1 MTWTS
6 VVERFEQHAPASVMA
21 RTALEHA
28 LPAGWIDEV
37 FDEHRERQYSRELLF
52 STVVE
57 LVTLVSLGLRPSLH
71 AAARTMDTLPV
82 TLAALYD
89 KVNRTEPAILRALV
103 RGSAERLAP
112 VAAAVDSGTILPGW
126 QVRVLDGNHLPAS
139 EKRLAPL
146 REHRGAALPG
156 QSLVVYDPD
165 SGLVIDIVASED
177 AHQSE
182 RASMAPL
189 LASARPGQLWIADR
203 HFCTRMIMGGWDEA
217 RAGFIVREH
226 ARHPRLVG
234 QGEWRECGRTETG
247 QVREQ
252 AIEIAG
258 AHAPW
263 RRIEVALDT
272 PTEAGERVIRLWSNL
287 PEEIGAQRI
296 AELYR
301 TRWRIENMF
310 QRLEAVLHSEIRSLG
325 HPRAALLGFAV
336 AVLAHNVLAL
346 LQRCV
351 EQAHHEQKPPPEVSA
366 FHLALHIRS
375 GYEGML
381 IALPPEQWPSYDGD
395 PTALAERLLR
405 LARNI
410 DPRQVATSKRGPKVP
425 KPKGYVDGAIA
436 RAHVSTARVLAN
448 ARAATP

>member
-1 MTWTS
+1 
-6 VVERFEQHAPASVMA
+6 MA

-28 LPAGWIDEV
+28 LPAGWVDAV
-37 FDEHRERQYSRELLF
+37 FDQHRERQYSRELLF

-71 AAARTMDTLPV
+71 AAARAMPTLPV

-112 VAAAVDSGTILPGW
+112 VAAAVDSSTILPGW
-126 QVRVLDGNHLPAS
+126 RLRVLDGNHLPAS

-156 QSLVVYDPD
+156 QALVVYDPD
-165 SGLVIDIVASED
+165 SGLVTDLVAGED

-182 RASMAPL
+182 RALVTPL
-189 LASARPGQLWIADR
+189 LDSAQPGELWIGDR
-203 HFCTRMIMGGWDEA
+203 HFCTRPILQGWDEA

-226 ARHPRLVG
+226 GRHPRLAG
-234 QGEWRECGRTETG
+234 QGEWRGCGRTETG

-252 AIEIAG
+252 AIEVAG
-258 AHAPW
+258 APVPW
-263 RRIEVALDT
+263 RRVELALDT
-272 PTEAGERVIRLWSNL
+272 PTEAGERAIRLWSNL
-287 PEEIGAQRI
+287 PEEIGGPQI
-296 AELYR
+296 AALYR
-301 TRWRIENMF
+301 ARWRIEGMF
-310 QRLEAVLHSEIRSLG
+310 QRLQSALNSELRSLG
-325 HPRAALLGFAV
+325 HPRAALLGFAA

-351 EQAHHEQKPPPEVSA
+351 EQAHQDRKPPPEVSTY
-366 FHLALHIRS
+366 HLALHIRGS
-375 GYEGML
+375 YEGML
-381 IALPPEQWPSYDGD
+381 IALPPEQWRSSNGD
-395 PTALAERLLR
+395 PTVLADRLLQ

-410 DPRQVATSKRGPKVP
+410 DPRQVATSKRGPKVA
-425 KPKGYVDGAIA
+425 KPKGYVDGAVA
-436 RAHVSTARVLAN
+436 RAQLSTARVLAQ
-448 ARAATP
+448 AWAATP

>member
-1 MTWTS
+1 
-6 VVERFEQHAPASVMA
+6 MA

-28 LPAGWIDEV
+28 LPAGWVDEV
-37 FDEHRERQYSRELLF
+37 FDQHRERQYSRELLF
-52 STVVE
+52 STVIE

-71 AAARTMDTLPV
+71 AAARAMPTLPV

-112 VAAAVDSGTILPGW
+112 VAAAVDGGTILPGW
-126 QVRVLDGNHLPAS
+126 RLRVLDGNHLPAS

-156 QSLVVYDPD
+156 QALVVYDPD
-165 SGLVIDIVASED
+165 SGLVTDLVAGED

-182 RASMAPL
+182 RALVAPL
-189 LASARPGQLWIADR
+189 LDNAQPGQLWIGDR
-203 HFCTRMIMGGWDEA
+203 HFCTRVIMQGWDEA
-217 RAGFIVREH
+217 QAGFIVREH
-226 ARHPRLVG
+226 GRHPRLVG
-234 QGEWRECGRTETG
+234 QGAWRECGCTETG

-252 AIEIAG
+252 LIEVAG
-258 AHAPW
+258 VPW
-263 RRIEVALDT
+263 RRIELTLDT
-272 PTEAGERVIRLWSNL
+272 PTEAGERAIRLWSNL
-287 PEEIGAQRI
+287 PEEIGAQQI
-296 AELYR
+296 AALYR
-301 TRWRIENMF
+301 TRWRIEGMF
-310 QRLEAVLHSEIRSLG
+310 QRLESVLHSEIRSLG

-351 EQAHHEQKPPPEVSA
+351 EQAHRDQKPPPEVSTY
-366 FHLALHIRS
+366 HLALHIRGS
-375 GYEGML
+375 YEGML
-381 IALPPEQWPSYDGD
+381 IALPPEQWRTSNGD
-395 PTALAERLLR
+395 PAALADRLLQ

-410 DPRQVATSKRGPKVP
+410 DPRQVATSKRRPKVA
-425 KPKGYVDGAIA
+425 KPKGYVDGAVV
-436 RAHVSTARVLAN
+436 RAQVSTARVLAQ

>member
-1 MTWTS
+1 LS
-6 VVERFEQHAPASVMA
+6 SY
-21 RTALEHA
+21 LEHA

-52 STVVE
+52 STVIE

-82 TLAALYD
+82 SLAALYD

-112 VAAAVDSGTILPGW
+112 VAAAVDSGMILPGW
-126 QVRVLDGNHLPAS
+126 RLRVLDGNHLPAS

-146 REHRGAALPG
+146 RGYRGAALPG
-156 QSLVVYDPD
+156 QAVVVYDPD
-165 SGLVIDIVASED
+165 SGLVTDLVAGED

-182 RASMAPL
+182 RALVGPL
-189 LASARPGQLWIADR
+189 LDSAQPGQLWIGDR
-203 HFCTRMIMGGWDEA
+203 HFCTRVIMQGWDEA
-217 RAGFIVREH
+217 QAGFIVREH
-226 ARHPRLVG
+226 GRHPRLIG
-234 QGEWRECGRTETG
+234 QGAWRECGRTETG

-252 AIEIAG
+252 LIEVAVVP
-258 AHAPW
+258 APW
-263 RRIEVALDT
+263 RRIELALDM
-272 PTEAGERVIRLWSNL
+272 PTETGERTIRLWSNL
-287 PEEIGAQRI
+287 PEEVGAGQI
-296 AELYR
+296 ATLYR
-301 TRWRIENMF
+301 TRWRIEGMF
-310 QRLEAVLHSEIRSLG
+310 QRLEAVLNSEIRSLG

-351 EQAHHEQKPPPEVSA
+351 EQAHQDQKPPPEVSA
-366 FHLALHIRS
+366 YHLALHVRG

-381 IALPPEQWPSYDGD
+381 IALPPEQWRSYDGD
-395 PTALAERLLR
+395 PTGLADRLMQ
-405 LARNI
+405 LARNV
-410 DPRQVATSKRGPKVP
+410 DPRQVATSKRGPKAA
-425 KPKGYVDGAIA
+425 KHKGYVDGATA
-436 RAHVSTARVLAN
+436 RAHVATARVLAQ